1 MLTNQ
6 GLKLKTNKKKLFF
19 PNFSL
24 NTSQNIALSFFK
36 KFNLNKIKNSKK
48 RNISLIKENKSL
60 TIKLQKKLNIHFIT
74 KLSNHNKLSRNKSKI
89 KLRNQKIID
98 YSSHYSTEFN
108 DNTNNKISAETTT
121 TAITSKRNFISL
133 PKTNLTK
140 LNNKL
145 TKESFR
151 KIKYKIYDKFN
162 SLKGTSLHFH
172 NKTNLDE
179 GYVITEESIFN
190 SKISSSYQNKSTSQ
204 KSLKS
209 IISSF
214 ENVDISL
221 NYSDDTDTKRFH
233 DSKKKLNDFLDN
245 CNRNN
250 YNGYSRNYLNKN
262 NTNNNNSLT
271 YNINKIKSNKDNDNN
286 DFLTF
291 CEEMNRKLFG
301 KLK

>member
-6 GLKLKTNKKKLFF
+6 GLKLKANKKKLFF

-24 NTSQNIALSFFK
+24 NTSQNIPLSFFK
-36 KFNLNKIKNSKK
+36 KFNLNKIKNSKN

-98 YSSHYSTEFN
+98 YSSHYSTELN

-121 TAITSKRNFISL
+121 TAITS
-133 PKTNLTK
+133 KTNLTK

-172 NKTNLDE
+172 NKTNVDE

-190 SKISSSYQNKSTSQ
+190 SKNSSSYQNKSISQ
-204 KSLKS
+204 KSLNS

-271 YNINKIKSNKDNDNN
+271 YNVNKIKSNKDNDNN